1 MKLNL
6 PSRLWLGAAFVLFA
20 AVPVLARS
28 PEQRASPPP
37 PVLRPSHPA
46 PTRTDARP
54 GTNTATR
61 SAEHQEHLAQWM
73 EHHRNLS
80 LADQQRALQNEPG
93 FREFPPQ
100 VQQRELNQLA
110 RLYNMNPQQRSRMLD
125 RNEALERLSPP
136 QRQQWNFAVQQLTTL
151 PLPRKRLMARA
162 ILDLREMPPQQRQQV
177 IDSPA
182 FRGQFSD
189 GERST
194 LSTLLTAEP
203 YPPSRAPNEAP

>member
-1 MKLNL
+1 MNLSL
-6 PSRLWLGAAFVLFA
+6 PSRLWLGAAFILFA
-20 AVPVLARS
+20 AAPALARS
-28 PEQRASPPP
+28 PEQRASEPPP
-37 PVLRPSHPA
+37 ILKPSHPA
-46 PTRTDARP
+46 PTRADARP
-54 GTNTATR
+54 GANAAIR

-73 EHHRNLS
+73 EHHQNLS

-110 RLYNMNPQQRSRMLD
+110 RLYNMNPRQRSRMLD

-136 QRQQWNFAVQQLTTL
+136 QRQQWNFAVQQLTAL
-151 PLPRKRLMARA
+151 PLPRRRLMARA

-177 IDSPA
+177 IDSPS

-189 GERST
+189 DERST

-203 YPPSRAPNEAP
+203 YPPSRSPNEAP